1 MEILLAERAVQLLM
15 HETPRGQPLD
25 PALLRRLGISPAQTH
40 YLVSAGWLQRLSKG
54 AYLLRGDSL
63 TTDGIL
69 VYLTRHNAGLH
80 VGGKTAFDWQGV
92 RHNIA
97 FRPRITLWGVR
108 AYRFPLWVEQHMPY
122 RYQTTRLFDDQ
133 FSLSECLKPLPL
145 KNPSVLVSI
154 PELALLELASDI
166 GKRGKKGQSLEE
178 ARHLADS
185 MRNLRA
191 DRLSELLQHCT
202 RVKVVKLVRDLGES
216 SGYEWGRDLQGN
228 VDRLSAGKRWSS
240 LGENG
245 RRLTLKP

>member
-1 MEILLAERAVQLLM
+1 
-15 HETPRGQPLD
+15 
-25 PALLRRLGISPAQTH
+25 
-40 YLVSAGWLQRLSKG
+40 
-54 AYLLRGDSL
+54 
-63 TTDGIL
+63 
-69 VYLTRHNAGLH
+69 
-80 VGGKTAFDWQGV
+80 
-92 RHNIA
+92 
-97 FRPRITLWGVR
+97 
-108 AYRFPLWVEQHMPY
+108 MPY